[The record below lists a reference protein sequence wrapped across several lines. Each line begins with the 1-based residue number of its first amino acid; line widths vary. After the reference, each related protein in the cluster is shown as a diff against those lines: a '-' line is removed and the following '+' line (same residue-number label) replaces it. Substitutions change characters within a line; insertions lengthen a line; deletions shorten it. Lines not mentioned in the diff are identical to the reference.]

1 MSRLAVLLGVPFLL
15 LLGGCASL
23 APQPRP
29 DEPATSPAVGA
40 QWEDLA
46 RVRSDDWFLPLNSG
60 DDALAWRL
68 RAIRSAQASID
79 LQTFLW
85 LPDRVGRVM
94 MDELRAAADRGV
106 RVRILLDDSFTMHEG
121 LALRSLDAHPSI
133 ALRIYNPFRHR
144 PDNVVLRQLFNAGE
158 FSRVNHRMHNKLL
171 VVDGRAAIVGGRNLA
186 DEYFGLHA
194 GFNFRDMEVLGF
206 GEHVRAAAG
215 EFDRYWN
222 SRWAFPLDEA
232 LRVAAAAVRGDEAA
246 GAIRAAAAPAAPAL
260 AAAPAGVA
268 AEPPDVRAAAWR
280 DAARN
285 APGGQATM
293 YFDEPATDDPA
304 DRREAPV
311 QLAQRLLELLDRAR
325 SEIWLVSAYLVPT
338 PELEAALTR
347 AERRGVAVRILT
359 NSLKS
364 NNHLAAYSAYR
375 KHLQSLV
382 EHGADVHEVRIDA
395 ADRGRYMLE
404 PLSGKRLGLHAKLVL
419 VDRDVTFVGSA
430 NLDPRSL
437 RLNTEMGLV
446 IEGAELNARLRRE
459 LADDFLPANAWRLS
473 LGRDG
478 RLAWVGDAGESRT
491 EPDESPFDRLEDWF
505 LGALPIEG
513 QM

>member
-1 MSRLAVLLGVPFLL
+1 MPRFAALLGVPLL
-15 LLGGCASL
+15 LLAGGCASL
-23 APQPRP
+23 APRERP
-29 DEPATSPAVGA
+29 DERAASPVVGA
-40 QWEDLA
+40 QWDDIA
-46 RVRSDDWFLPLNSG
+46 RVRGGDWFLPLNSG

-68 RAIRSAQASID
+68 RAIRSARTSID

-85 LPDRVGRVM
+85 LPDRVGLAMR
-94 MDELRAAADRGV
+94 DELRAAADRGV

-121 LALRSLDAHPSI
+121 LALRGLDAHPSI
-133 ALRIYNPFRHR
+133 AVRIYNPFRHR

-194 GFNFRDMEVLGF
+194 DFNFRDMEVLSF
-206 GEHVRAAAG
+206 GGHVAAASS

-222 SRWAFPLDEA
+222 SRWAFPVDEA
-232 LRVAAAAVRGDEAA
+232 LRAAGDAARREAAAGGIAA
-246 GAIRAAAAPAAPAL
+246 GIPPAVPAPAAAST
-260 AAAPAGVA
+260 G
-268 AEPPDVRAAAWR
+268 AELPDARASAWR
-280 DAARN
+280 DAARV
-285 APGGQATM
+285 APGGRATM

-311 QLAQRLLELLDRAR
+311 QLAQQLFELLDRAQ

-338 PELEAALTR
+338 PELEAALAR

-382 EHGADVHEVRIDA
+382 GLGAEVHEVRSDA
-395 ADRGRYMLE
+395 AARARYMLA
-404 PLSGKRLGLHAKLVL
+404 PVARKRLGLHAKLIL

-459 LADDFLPANAWRLS
+459 LADDFLPANAWRLD
-473 LGRDG
+473 LDRDG
-478 RLAWVGDAGESRT
+478 RLAWVGETGESRT
-491 EPDESPFDRLEDWF
+491 EPGESPFERLEDWF